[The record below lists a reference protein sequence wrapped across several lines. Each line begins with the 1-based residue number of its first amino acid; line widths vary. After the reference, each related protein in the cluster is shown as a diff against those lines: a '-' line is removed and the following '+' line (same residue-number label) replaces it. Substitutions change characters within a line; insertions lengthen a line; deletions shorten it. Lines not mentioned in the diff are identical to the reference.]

1 MASTGANGSAPV
13 RKTAIIT
20 GGASGIGLAMAQYF
34 VSQGYHVAVFDIAP
48 EAAGEET
55 VARLRAGGDGKGGQI
70 FYRRCNV
77 SSWREQADGF
87 RAVHDSLGRID
98 VVCANAGIG
107 GGAMAVD
114 EGEQEPSEPDLKN
127 LNVNL
132 NGVVF
137 CKLNTTGRVDHFL
150 WLRTR
155 LT

>member
-13 RKTAIIT
+13 RKTAIVT

-34 VSQGYHVAVFDIAP
+34 VSQGYHVAVFDIAS
-48 EAAGEET
+48 EAAGDET
-55 VARLRAGGDGKGGQI
+55 VARLRAGGDGKGGKVL
-70 FYRRCNV
+70 YRRCNV
-77 SSWREQADGF
+77 SSWRDQADGF
-87 RAVHDSLGRID
+87 RAVHDSFGRID

-127 LNVNL
+127 LDVNL

-137 CKLNTTGRVDHFL
+137 CELTTTRREDRCL
-150 WLRTR
+150 WLCKR